1 MVTRVSR
8 VGGGSTTSRRRS
20 ADDGC
25 GAPSTATRAT
35 KIVNIKKIRKQKG
48 QIVFESAIIF
58 QLNLDLFGRILVE
71 F

>member
-25 GAPSTATRAT
+25 GAPPTATRAT
-35 KIVNIKKIRKQKG
+35 KIEIKILKNFKKL
-48 QIVFESAIIF
+48 IIIC
-58 QLNLDLFGRILVE
+58 LLLCRRRRTPALRLCL
-71 F
+71 